1 MDSTIAKNEVKR
13 EVAAVFQKNFDQ
25 RYENLTKEVTNAVL
39 ESLLGSKE
47 DIMQAVSMN
56 SATFSNIIDE
66 KWEEFERKS
75 PGKLKVDIISKQ
87 QMIIKDIAEIQQSY
101 INDRLK
107 QFYQM
112 IFSKI
117 IEAETLFEE
126 AIKSKD
132 L

>member
-117 IEAETLFEE
+117 IEAEALFEE
-126 AIKSKD
+126 TIKSKD